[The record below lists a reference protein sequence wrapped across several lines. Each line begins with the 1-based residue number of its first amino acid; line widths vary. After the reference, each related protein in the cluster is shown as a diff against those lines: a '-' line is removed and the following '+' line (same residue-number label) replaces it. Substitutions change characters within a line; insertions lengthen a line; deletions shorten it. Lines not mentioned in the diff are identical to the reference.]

1 MTTPLTALTTLTL
14 SDLQARI
21 QHASAQR
28 TPLCIRGGGS
38 KDWYG
43 QTPQGEVLDVSGYHG
58 VVAYEPT
65 ELVITVKAGTRLQE
79 VQTLLAAQGQYLPF
93 EPPQFSAAS
102 TIGGV
107 VAAGLAGPRRA
118 QAGGVRDFVL
128 GASLLNGAGEHLHF
142 GGQVMKNVAGY
153 DVSRLLAGSLGVLG
167 VITQVS
173 LKVLPLPAQE
183 QTLRFAMDETTA
195 LAALNTWGGQPL
207 PISASAWQQGTLS
220 VRLSGAAPALVA
232 AQAKMGA
239 QFSHELVAEEDATL
253 FWQSLRDQTHA
264 FFTQAGGPTLWRL
277 SVPST
282 APALPLGGQLIEWGG
297 AQRWVWSDLPV
308 ATLREQ
314 VAQVGGHATI
324 YRTQGTQASHNKNDS
339 ASPSVFHPV
348 SAPLLAIHQRLKH
361 EFDPAGIFN
370 PGRLYP
376 FTNQD

>member
-1 MTTPLTALTTLTL
+1 MQLH
-14 SDLQARI
+14 DIQARI

-28 TPLCIRGGGS
+28 TPLCIQGGSS

-43 QTPQGEVLDVSGYHG
+43 QTPQGEVLDISGYHG
-58 VVAYEPT
+58 VVAYEPA

-93 EPPQFSAAS
+93 EPPEFSAAS

-183 QTLRFAMDETTA
+183 QTLRFAMDEAAA

-239 QFSHELVAEEDATL
+239 EFSPQFNHELVAEDEAAL

-282 APALPLGGQLIEWGG
+282 APVLPLGEQLIEWGG
-297 AQRWVWSDLPV
+297 AQRWGWSDLPA

-324 YRTQGTQASHNKNDS
+324 YRTQASHNKNDY
-339 ASPSVFHPV
+339 ASPPVFHPM
-348 SAPLLAIHQRLKH
+348 SAPLLAIHQRLKN